1 MGYSYPERGT
11 IPVGGIT
18 AWAKDLGGHTPPLP
32 IEYHECDGSVLND
45 PESPYH
51 GDALPDLNAATESF
65 LRGSDA
71 SGTTGGSTTSNHRHA
86 VSGNTATN
94 TDSLPLGAVIGV
106 QLPAY
111 SKNTSGHLH
120 SMNLNSQYTAP
131 SILPTFYSVVWVIR
145 VK

>member
-32 IEYHECDGSVLND
+32 IEYHECDGSVLAD
-45 PESPYH
+45 PESPFN
-51 GDALPDLNAATESF
+51 GDTLPNLNATGSF
-65 LRGSDA
+65 LRGDA
-71 SGTTGGSTTSNHRHA
+71 NSGATGGDVVSQHNHL
-86 VSGNTATN
+86 VSGNTGSK
-94 TDSLPLGAVIGV
+94 TDVLAAGAVIGT

-111 SKNTSGHLH
+111 SKTTTGHLH
-120 SMNLNSQYTAP
+120 AVSINSGFNDTP
-131 SILPTFYSVVWVIR
+131 ILPTYYTVVWVIR